1 MFARRSS
8 ATCSYFGRLV
18 ALIAGPLR
26 SVGSLFCS
34 VHHGARHADPPR
46 WPIPLVHL
54 LHHVLIVVVGVRR
67 RPVRKTRFVE
77 LRARRCRGIHRGNV
91 VGRKRQGRGD
101 ESMSAGRQ
109 PGSISDPELVHPD
122 QAKAGGRAESGR
134 RLNRLSD
141 LLADVDADGWNSS
154 SGLEVLRLIRRECVA
169 ESSRWINRAGNLG
182 ESGVA
187 AVGVHAD
194 PARGLTTS
202 SETPQVSTCGDDENR
217 TLNPRLANS
226 IHPVRHGP
234 GMP

>member
-1 MFARRSS
+1 M
-8 ATCSYFGRLV
+8 
-18 ALIAGPLR
+18 
-26 SVGSLFCS
+26 
-34 VHHGARHADPPR
+34 
-46 WPIPLVHL
+46 
-54 LHHVLIVVVGVRR
+54 
-67 RPVRKTRFVE
+67 RKNRFVE

-234 GMP
+234 GNALTWVDSPAATAEVRSCRPARQHNWQQLVDHQSTPARCCFGRRVRRAGAGS

>member
-1 MFARRSS
+1 
-8 ATCSYFGRLV
+8 
-18 ALIAGPLR
+18 
-26 SVGSLFCS
+26 
-34 VHHGARHADPPR
+34 
-46 WPIPLVHL
+46 
-54 LHHVLIVVVGVRR
+54 
-67 RPVRKTRFVE
+67 VRKTRFVE

-109 PGSISDPELVHPD
+109 PGSISDPELVRLD

-141 LLADVDADGWNSS
+141 LLADLDADGWNSS
-154 SGLEVLRLIRRECVA
+154 SELEVLRLIRRECVA

-202 SETPQVSTCGDDENR
+202 SETPQVSTFGDDENR

-226 IHPVRHGP
+226 DQCVRRRLSRSLTCANSSSMIAEYRCCAGSRQHSRAFAGDQVGGDWSLP
-234 GMP
+234 GVDIGVPR

>member
-1 MFARRSS
+1 M
-8 ATCSYFGRLV
+8 
-18 ALIAGPLR
+18 
-26 SVGSLFCS
+26 
-34 VHHGARHADPPR
+34 
-46 WPIPLVHL
+46 
-54 LHHVLIVVVGVRR
+54 
-67 RPVRKTRFVE
+67 RKTRFVE

-91 VGRKRQGRGD
+91 VGPKRQGRGD

-109 PGSISDPELVHPD
+109 PGSISDPELVRLD

-141 LLADVDADGWNSS
+141 VLADVDADGWNSS

-194 PARGLTTS
+194 PPRGLTTS
-202 SETPQVSTCGDDENR
+202 SETAQVSTCGDDENR
-217 TLNPRLANS
+217 TLKPRLANS
-226 IHPVRHGP
+226 AHCVRRCAPWPLTCADSP
-234 GMP
+234 GKTVGVRAGRSARQHHWQHSIRRPPAPTVLERSFRVGHRTVAS

>member
-1 MFARRSS
+1 
-8 ATCSYFGRLV
+8 
-18 ALIAGPLR
+18 
-26 SVGSLFCS
+26 
-34 VHHGARHADPPR
+34 
-46 WPIPLVHL
+46 
-54 LHHVLIVVVGVRR
+54 
-67 RPVRKTRFVE
+67 VRKNRFVE

-101 ESMSAGRQ
+101 QSMSAGRQ

-134 RLNRLSD
+134 RLIRLSD
-141 LLADVDADGWNSS
+141 LLADLDADGWNSS
-154 SGLEVLRLIRRECVA
+154 SELEVLRLIRRECVA

-202 SETPQVSTCGDDENR
+202 SETAQVSTCGDDENR
-217 TLNPRLANS
+217 TLKPRLANS
-226 IHPVRHGP
+226 VHCVRRCAPWPLTCADSPGKTDGVRAGP
-234 GMP
+234 SARQHHWQHSIRRPPAPTVLARSFRVGHRTVAS

>member
-1 MFARRSS
+1 
-8 ATCSYFGRLV
+8 
-18 ALIAGPLR
+18 
-26 SVGSLFCS
+26 
-34 VHHGARHADPPR
+34 
-46 WPIPLVHL
+46 
-54 LHHVLIVVVGVRR
+54 
-67 RPVRKTRFVE
+67 VRKTRFVE
-77 LRARRCRGIHRGNV
+77 LRARRCRGIRRGNV

-109 PGSISDPELVHPD
+109 PGSISDPELVRLD

-141 LLADVDADGWNSS
+141 LLADLDADGWNSS
-154 SGLEVLRLIRRECVA
+154 SELEVLRLIRRECVA

-202 SETPQVSTCGDDENR
+202 SETAQVSTCGDDENR
-217 TLNPRLANS
+217 TLKPRFANS
-226 IHPVRHGP
+226 VHCVRRCAPWPLTCADSP
-234 GMP
+234 GKTVGVRARRSARQHNWQHSMRRPPTPTVLEMSFRVGHRTVAS

>member
-1 MFARRSS
+1 M
-8 ATCSYFGRLV
+8 
-18 ALIAGPLR
+18 
-26 SVGSLFCS
+26 
-34 VHHGARHADPPR
+34 
-46 WPIPLVHL
+46 
-54 LHHVLIVVVGVRR
+54 
-67 RPVRKTRFVE
+67 RKTRFVE
-77 LRARRCRGIHRGNV
+77 LRARRCRGIRRGNV

-141 LLADVDADGWNSS
+141 LLADLDADGWNSS
-154 SGLEVLRLIRRECVA
+154 SELEVLRLIRRECVA

-202 SETPQVSTCGDDENR
+202 SETAQVSTCGDDENR
-217 TLNPRLANS
+217 TLKPRFANS
-226 IHPVRHGP
+226 VHCVRRCAPWPLTCADSPGKTVGVRARRSARQHNWQHSMRRPPTPPVLEMSFRVGHRTVAS
-234 GMP
+234 